1 MKSLRKTLFKILPN
15 KLKIISTN
23 KWMRKLKSQ
32 REELEEEISS
42 YQRQADFLF
51 KQDKNDIEQL
61 KKLSTLLKL
70 VYSSIVQGHNSLN
83 ALE

>member
-42 YQRQADFLF
+42 YQWQADFLF

>member
-1 MKSLRKTLFKILPN
+1 
-15 KLKIISTN
+15 
-23 KWMRKLKSQ
+23 MRKLKSQ